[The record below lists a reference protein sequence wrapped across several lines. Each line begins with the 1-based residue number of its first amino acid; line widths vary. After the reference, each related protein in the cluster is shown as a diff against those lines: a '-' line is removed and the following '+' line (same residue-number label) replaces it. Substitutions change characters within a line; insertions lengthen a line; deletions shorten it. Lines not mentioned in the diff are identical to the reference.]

1 MPAAIV
7 YSEIRRLL
15 SRHLD
20 PRVREATKERL
31 AVLVLGIIQAASA
44 APAHLGRAVRAL
56 GLSGA
61 KAESIERRIRRLQN
75 DAQLTPALC
84 FHAFARYHLA
94 LARASE
100 LWLILDPTTK
110 EDDVVLLSASVWYRG
125 RALPLAWAVWPANV
139 PLEGPRLWQR
149 VALLLD
155 EVERLLP
162 LGVPVTW
169 LADCAFGT
177 PQFTDLV
184 AAHHWHYVVRVQ
196 DQTRCRDR
204 RGVERSVRDLVR
216 LPGQRAKLRGL
227 VFKKRG
233 WREAS
238 VIVHWGRGHDRPL
251 CLVSDRPPRWWLI
264 RVYRRRYAVEASF
277 RDYKSQGWRWEQG
290 QVRAP
295 DHVERLLLG
304 MALATWIALLV
315 GTQVASEV
323 MDQARTGRRRS
334 KPAAAKQSLFSL
346 GLQRLREWLG
356 GGSEVRCHW
365 RLTDY
370 HAPNW
375 ETQLHALYLRG
386 YVFAPNGAR
395 PC

>member
-1 MPAAIV
+1 MPTAVV
-7 YSEIRRLL
+7 YREIRRLL
-15 SRHLD
+15 SRYVD
-20 PRVREATKERL
+20 PRVRESTRERL
-31 AVLVLGIIQAASA
+31 AILVLGIIHATSA
-44 APAHLGRAVRAL
+44 APAHVSRAVKAL
-56 GLSGA
+56 GLTGA
-61 KAESIERRIRRLQN
+61 KVESIERRIRRLQN
-75 DAQLTPALC
+75 DVQLTRALC
-84 FHAFARYHLA
+84 FHAFVQYHLT

-100 LWLILDPTTK
+100 LQLILDVTTK
-110 EDDVVLLSASVWYRG
+110 EDDVVLLSAAVWYRG

-139 PLEGPRLWQR
+139 PLQGPRFWQR

-169 LADCAFGT
+169 LADRAFGT
-177 PQFTDLV
+177 PSFTDLV

-204 RGVERSVRDLVR
+204 RGTERAVRDLVR
-216 LPGQRAKLRGL
+216 LPQQRAKLRGR
-227 VFKKRG
+227 VFKKHG

-238 VIVHWGRGHDRPL
+238 ILVHWGRGQEGPL
-251 CLVSDRPPRWWLI
+251 CLISDLPPRWWLI
-264 RVYRRRYAVEASF
+264 QAYRRRYACEAGF

-290 QVRAP
+290 QVCACH
-295 DHVERLLLG
+295 HVERLLVG

-315 GTQVASEV
+315 GTQVAGELLR
-323 MDQARTGRRRS
+323 QAKTGRRHT
-334 KPAAAKQSLFSL
+334 KPPAAKQSLFSL

-356 GGSEVRCHW
+356 GGSEVRCDW
-365 RLTDY
+365 LLTDW

-375 ETQLHALYLRG
+375 ETQLYALYLHG
-386 YVFAPNGAR
+386 YVFALNGAP